1 MKNLV
6 PEKFL
11 SCFSNLTSVYL
22 FIITIIFLFFLTSC
36 SKDVDKE
43 SVVIHELQPFDT
55 ILVKSVFHVYLIQD
69 TVFSIRIQGRE
80 DFIDGIICQVVNKKL
95 ILDNDTK
102 GMWLS
107 PETNKIKLFIS
118 SDSLDIVIANETSF
132 IETINP
138 IITKRFG
145 ISLGNK
151 LGMANLELNCDN
163 FYFWN
168 NHPSGGM
175 LTLRGYTRT
184 MGLWN
189 FAIMS
194 IDASDLFVD
203 EAYVENYSKGDC
215 KIRVREKLW
224 YGIYGTGKIYLYGE
238 TNQIF
243 PLENTISG
251 RLIRV
256 K

>member
-1 MKNLV
+1 MLIV
-6 PEKFL
+6 
-11 SCFSNLTSVYL
+11 TSVSQ
-22 FIITIIFLFFLTSC
+22 FFLTSC
-36 SKDVDKE
+36 SKEFDNE
-43 SVVIHELQPFDT
+43 TVVINDIPPFDT
-55 ILVKSVFHVYLIQD
+55 IWIKSVFHVYLIQD
-69 TVFSIRIQGRE
+69 TLFSVKIQGRKE
-80 DFIDGIICQVVNKKL
+80 FIDGIICKVENNKL
-95 ILDNDTK
+95 ILDNDTR

-107 PETNKIKLFIS
+107 PETNKIKIYIS
-118 SDSLDIVIANETSF
+118 SDSIKKVTVDETSF
-132 IETINP
+132 VETLNP
-138 IITKRFG
+138 IITEHFG

-194 IDASDLFVD
+194 IDASGLIAED
-203 EAYVENYSKGDC
+203 AYVENYSKGDC
-215 KIRVREKLW
+215 KIRVTGTLW
-224 YGIYGTGKIYLYGE
+224 YGVYGTGNIYLYGE

-243 PLENTISG
+243 PLENTLTG
-251 RLIRV
+251 KLIHV

>member
-1 MKNLV
+1 MKTGIFYKSSSSHSIISFIYRPVTLL
-6 PEKFL
+6 FL
-11 SCFSNLTSVYL
+11 LLLIACT
-22 FIITIIFLFFLTSC
+22 
-36 SKDVDKE
+36 KE
-43 SVVIHELQPFDT
+43 SEKDTVVIHELPPFDT
-55 ILVKSVFHVYLIQD
+55 IWIKSVFHVFLIQD
-69 TVFSIRIQGRE
+69 TVFSIRIEGRE
-80 DFIDGIICQVVNKKL
+80 DFIDGIICRVENKKL
-95 ILDNDTK
+95 ILNNDTK

-107 PETNKIKLFIS
+107 PENNKIKLYIS
-118 SDSLDIVIANETSF
+118 SDSLKNITVDETSF
-132 IETINP
+132 VETINP
-138 IITKRFG
+138 IITERFG

-194 IDASDLFVD
+194 IDASGLITE

-224 YGIYGTGKIYLYGE
+224 YGIYGTGNIYLYGE

-243 PLENTISG
+243 PLENSITG
-251 RLIRV
+251 KLIHV